1 MKSLSDFRSR
11 MENMQ
16 MDSGCDK
23 QFHFHSFHFIIF
35 IQVKGSYI
43 YMFFNLTCFKRLK

>member
-1 MKSLSDFRSR
+1 MVENLMKSLSDFRSR

-23 QFHFHSFHFIIF
+23 QFHFH
-35 IQVKGSYI
+35 
-43 YMFFNLTCFKRLK
+43 